1 MDLGYT
7 ITQAKVP
14 LSRTIEAE
22 RQREP
27 MKQNVTEFFLFFFQK
42 YQKEATSNCSRK
54 EIEEGKN
61 RTCFRINSDD
71 IHRADFVFFV

>member
-1 MDLGYT
+1 MDLSYT

-27 MKQNVTEFFLFFFQK
+27 MKQNVTEFFLCFFSKNIKKKRHRIVQ
-42 YQKEATSNCSRK
+42 ERK
-54 EIEEGKN
+54 SKKVKTEP
-61 RTCFRINSDD
+61 
-71 IHRADFVFFV
+71 VFE

>member
-27 MKQNVTEFFLFFFQK
+27 MKQNVTEFFLFFFSK
-42 YQKEATSNCSRK
+42 ISKRSD
-54 EIEEGKN
+54 IELFKKGN
-61 RTCFRINSDD
+61 RR
-71 IHRADFVFFV
+71 R

>member
-1 MDLGYT
+1 MDLSYT

-27 MKQNVTEFFLFFFQK
+27 MKQNVTDFFVFFSKK
-42 YQKEATSNCSRK
+42 YQKEATSNFQERK
-54 EIEEGKN
+54 SKKVKTEP
-61 RTCFRINSDD
+61 
-71 IHRADFVFFV
+71 VFE

>member
-1 MDLGYT
+1 MDLSYT

-27 MKQNVTEFFLFFFQK
+27 MKQNVTDFLVFFFFK
-42 YQKEATSNCSRK
+42 KISKRSDIEFSRK

-71 IHRADFVFFV
+71 IHRTDFVFL